1 MAQEFILYLCID
13 NNGFVDYPFS
23 LLCAEEDWSLLGGQT
38 RLFPPKCKVWKL
50 DTGVGEGLLC
60 APCYVGEATGWS

>member
-13 NNGFVDYPFS
+13 NNGFVNYPFS
-23 LLCAEEDWSLLGGQT
+23 FLCAEEDWSLLGGQT
-38 RLFPPKCKVWKL
+38 FPSKVQGVE
-50 DTGVGEGLLC
+50 TGYWSGRGVAVS